1 MFFLLKKILPQ
12 LFISII
18 LNDKKSILKAS
29 IYKNDKLISS
39 NEKSFSTNE
48 KLLDYVKNLCKKFL
62 FYNTSLLLDAKEQ
75 GLIPSKNE
83 QDFKHFNIGNMSV
96 KYIHFNNASV
106 YTATE
111 HVEYFNELF
120 EDYKG
125 LDFLYSPFALLYYC
139 VLRQKID
146 QEKIILYAYR
156 YKQIVAIIICQNN
169 RILYG
174 DLKFFEEELEL
185 EFESQESTPTQS
197 DEITNNDT
205 EVTLENFNET
215 LDDKIDLLDEDNEVL
230 LNEDNNTN
238 TSLEELNQFS
248 NDMELSRY
256 IITSIEKFYND
267 DKYSGT
273 FINNIYVFNE
283 NELSPSAIEFLENE
297 TFLEVKS
304 EQINTLELM
313 IELMQKEV
321 K

>member
-12 LFISII
+12 LFISIV
-18 LNDKKSILKAS
+18 LNDKKSFLKAS
-29 IYKNDKLISS
+29 IYRNNKLISS
-39 NEKSFSTNE
+39 NEKTFSTNE
-48 KLLDYVKNLCKKFL
+48 KLLDYVKNLCKKFP
-62 FYNTSLLLDAKEQ
+62 FYNTSLFLDAKEQ
-75 GLIPSKNE
+75 GLIPSTND
-83 QDFKHFNIGNMSV
+83 QDFKRFNVGNMSL
-96 KYIHFNNASV
+96 KYINFNNALV

-125 LDFLYSPFALLYYC
+125 LDFLYSPFALLYHC
-139 VLRQKID
+139 VLKEKPNY
-146 QEKIILYAYR
+146 EKIILYAYR
-156 YKQIVAIIICQNN
+156 YQQITTIMICQNDK
-169 RILYG
+169 ILYG
-174 DLKFFEEELEL
+174 DLKFFEEELGL
-185 EFESQESTPTQS
+185 EFEKQENTLTQS
-197 DEITNNDT
+197 NETMDNNT

-215 LDDKIDLLDEDNEVL
+215 LDEKLNFLDKDNEIPFD
-230 LNEDNNTN
+230 DND

-248 NDMELSRY
+248 NDMEFSRY

-273 FINNIYVFNE
+273 FINHIYIFNE
-283 NELSPSAIEFLENE
+283 KELSPSAIEFLESE

-304 EQINTLELM
+304 EQINTLDLM